1 MTNEVP
7 RKRGRPRKGE
17 ERPKPEP
24 VKPVKKKPNRGRNNG
39 KRGAPEI
46 GITDEVLR
54 QAEELSGYGLS
65 ATQIAA
71 VLGMGE
77 TTFHQKRNESRAFSE
92 ALERGKAKA
101 AGIVGKALFLRAKDG
116 DIGAIRW
123 WEMTRQGRSER
134 TQTEAKVEVIN
145 DGQTEA
151 RLARLVAQIA
161 SEIEARDNTEAA
173 AELEP

>member
-1 MTNEVP
+1 MTEEAP

-46 GITDEVLR
+46 AISDEVLR

-116 DIGAIRW
+116 DVAAIRW
-123 WEMTRQGRSER
+123 WEMTRQGRSEK
-134 TQTEAKVEVIN
+134 TQTEAKVEVVN
-145 DGQTEA
+145 DAVADA
-151 RLARLVAQIA
+151 RLARIVEETAARL
-161 SEIEARDNTEAA
+161 EARNGGGALPEANA
-173 AELEP
+173 